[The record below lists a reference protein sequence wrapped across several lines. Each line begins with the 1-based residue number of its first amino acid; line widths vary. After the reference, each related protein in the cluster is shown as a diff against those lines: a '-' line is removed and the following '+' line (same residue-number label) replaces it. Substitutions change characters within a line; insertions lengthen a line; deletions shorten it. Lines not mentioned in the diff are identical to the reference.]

1 MEATWPRGHEPAVA
15 GAVRIAT
22 LGPPGTSSGEAA
34 DFLAD
39 KLRAE
44 GASGAAIDLY
54 PSFGDAVEATL
65 GGLADLVVIAN
76 AYGGISETYTQP
88 DVTVVGM
95 YFHLTPDYGLATRGG
110 EQVSGPQIV
119 PSHPAPIPLLAH
131 LDTHPITVSRIE
143 RVAGPRHAA
152 QLVADGDFDVALTHR
167 RAVEEFGLDFV
178 SATHPIRTS
187 WAVFA
192 PRFQEATS

>member
-1 MEATWPRGHEPAVA
+1 MEATWPRFIEPAGA

-22 LGPPGTSSGEAA
+22 LGPPGTSSGDAA
-34 DFLAD
+34 NYLAD

-44 GASGAAIDLY
+44 GASTADVDLY
-54 PSFGDAVEATL
+54 PSFGDAVEAAL
-65 GGLADLVVIAN
+65 GGLADLVVIAD
-76 AYGGISETYTQP
+76 AYGGIGETYTRP

-95 YFHLTPDYGLATRGG
+95 YFHLTPDYGLATRRG

-131 LDTHPITVSRIE
+131 LDTYPITVSRIE
-143 RVAGPRHAA
+143 RVAGPRDAA
-152 QLVADGDFDVALTHR
+152 RLVADGGFDVALTHR

-192 PRFQEATS
+192 PRSPEAMS